1 MPKISF
7 FLLMPLYPGTYSA
20 CPEKHNRYN
29 SAVRLS
35 ALPQHPDP
43 SYLLSSVVLKIP
55 LRSQSLLLHLPQT
68 LSFFLP
74 YILSFLS
81 MPSTRCTA
89 GGQPCILRCCEGESA
104 VLVHRVQGMEH
115 IILLCYN

>member
-1 MPKISF
+1 
-7 FLLMPLYPGTYSA
+7 MPLYPGTYSA

-35 ALPQHPDP
+35 ALPQHQDP
-43 SYLLSSVVLKIP
+43 SYRLSSAVLKIQ
-55 LRSQSLLLHLPQT
+55 LHSQSLLLHLPQI
-68 LSFFLP
+68 LSFFLT

-89 GGQPCILRCCEGESA
+89 GVLAVHLIVRGDKSA

-115 IILLCYN
+115 IHFPLFIHLPSTFLF